1 MREPPCDS
9 RLWPFGAV
17 AETPTAETRAMPAVP
32 AVRPEPSRA
41 RRAAV
46 LVLAA
51 AALGA
56 CAVVYLG
63 DSGGASAAN
72 GSTGV
77 GATAWGAV
85 RFGALAGRTTVLDE
99 FGDWDSSGGGG
110 DFSTSDDLDRLSGGG
125 EDDFGSA
132 EDLEDSGGYVGYL
145 AWSDAKLQ
153 RILNHT
159 HAELHAMARQWNA
172 TYSPAHLAKMQH
184 QLWALRSAFTRHG
197 YLLADA
203 TSGLH
208 TLETLATN
216 SVHDVL
222 STYKAI
228 SPKIRAELAQIVN
241 ASRAMRAR
249 QTGIDAQQGRLL
261 IKAEQVDLN
270 TTAAVRHRVQEA
282 EEMLHALQ
290 AREANVTIDL
300 VRSAAEFGRAAAKAY
315 QSAPVTALLSELP
328 RKFSVQKLAVQV
340 SHPLLAFVLS
350 HTLFYLPLYLSAR
363 VLALL
368 SPVRFSH
375 ASRARGT
382 GGQEERRR

>member
-1 MREPPCDS
+1 
-9 RLWPFGAV
+9 
-17 AETPTAETRAMPAVP
+17 MPAVLV
-32 AVRPEPSRA
+32 VRPEPSRA

-56 CAVVYLG
+56 CAAVYLG
-63 DSGGASAAN
+63 DSGGASAAD

-77 GATAWGAV
+77 GATAGSAV
-85 RFGALAGRTTVLDE
+85 RFGALADRTTVLDE
-99 FGDWDSSGGGG
+99 FGDMDSSGAGSDSFGDGGGGG

-172 TYSPAHLAKMQH
+172 TYSPAHLAKMQR
-184 QLWALRSAFTRHG
+184 QLWALRTAFTRHG

-241 ASRAMRAR
+241 ASRAIRAR
-249 QTGIDAQQGRLL
+249 QAGIDAQQGRLL

-340 SHPLLAFVLS
+340 SHPLLAFALP
-350 HTLFYLPLYLSAR
+350 HNLFSPPLYLSAHF
-363 VLALL
+363 LALL
-368 SPVRFSH
+368 SPICFFARF
-375 ASRARGT
+375 ARAGT